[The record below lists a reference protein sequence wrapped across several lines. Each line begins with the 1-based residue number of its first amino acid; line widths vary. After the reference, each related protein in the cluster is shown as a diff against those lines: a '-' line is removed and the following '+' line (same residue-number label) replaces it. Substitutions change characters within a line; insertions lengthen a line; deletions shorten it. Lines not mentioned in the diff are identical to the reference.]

1 MASAVNWANKY
12 KQQTGSSNLSGY
24 ADWYNGQVQSAKS
37 QGMSGIAKWST
48 ASDPLNAISGSS
60 GSSTSSLYPSSFQ
73 SALDLLTGVT
83 QQNNALMAQAAQD
96 NRDWQRES
104 NQIAMQFSAQEAE
117 KNRKWQ
123 EYMSNT
129 AHQRE
134 IADLKAAGLNP
145 ILSAMGGNGASV
157 GSGATAQGFS
167 SGGATAD
174 VDTSGSSAM
183 VSLLTA
189 MLSAQ
194 TQLSMQ
200 QNNALNNL
208 AVADK
213 YTSMQEIVAQIGAQ
227 ATLGSAYA
235 HADANKYGSWMS
247 SETQKYL
254 AQNYPSNSY
263 QAFSSLL
270 NSLFTG
276 GNGGISSA
284 VSAAKDAAA
293 KVAGKVE
300 DAWDYLFG
308 KDNTTY
314 GKKIFSNGNNYS
326 H

>member
-1 MASAVNWANKY
+1 MALTHVAKSTGVTSGRLPSSAA
-12 KQQTGSSNLSGY
+12 LASGK
-24 ADWYNGQVQSAKS
+24 YNGQNIW
-37 QGMSGIAKWST
+37 G
-48 ASDPLNAISGSS
+48 SDLNAVIKGNGLSSILSGSGS
-60 GSSTSSLYPSSFQ
+60 GLPSSFQ
-73 SALDLLTGVT
+73 SAMDLLTGVT
-83 QQNNALMAQAAQD
+83 DKNNALMAQAAQD

-104 NQIAMQFSAQEAE
+104 NKIAMEFSASEAE

-174 VDTSGSSAM
+174 VDTSGSNAL
-183 VSLLTA
+183 VSMMAA

-213 YTSMQEIVAQIGAQ
+213 YTAMQEIVAQIGAQ
-227 ATLGSAYA
+227 ATLGSAGI
-235 HADANKYGSWMS
+235 HADASKYGSWLS

-254 AQNYPSNSY
+254 AQHYPNNSWS
-263 QAFSSLL
+263 AFASLL
-270 NSLFTG
+270 NVLLG
-276 GNGGISSA
+276 DDPKGNVQSGVSS
-284 VSAAKDAAA
+284 
-293 KVAGKVE
+293 GKQVV
-300 DAWDYLFG
+300 DKILGRDYYNQEYLYPQKQWSGTSG
-308 KDNTTY
+308 KY
-314 GKKIFSNGNNYS
+314 
-326 H
+326 

>member
-1 MASAVNWANKY
+1 MALTHVAKSTGVSSGRLPSSAA
-12 KQQTGSSNLSGY
+12 LASGK
-24 ADWYNGQVQSAKS
+24 YNGQNIW
-37 QGMSGIAKWST
+37 G
-48 ASDPLNAISGSS
+48 SDLNAVIKGNGLSSILSGSGS
-60 GSSTSSLYPSSFQ
+60 GLPSSFQ
-73 SALDLLTGVT
+73 SAMDLLTGVT
-83 QQNNALMAQAAQD
+83 DKNNALMAQAAQE

-104 NQIAMQFSAQEAE
+104 NKIAMEFSASEAE

-183 VSLLTA
+183 VSMMAA

-213 YTSMQEIVAQIGAQ
+213 YTAMQEIVAQIGAQ
-227 ATLGSAYA
+227 ATLGSAGI
-235 HADANKYGSWMS
+235 HADASKYGSWMS
-247 SETQKYL
+247 ADTQKYL

-263 QAFSSLL
+263 QAFASLI
-270 NSLFTG
+270 NSLFGDGNKG
-276 GNGGISSA
+276 GVTSA
-284 VSAAKDAAA
+284 VGAAKDAV
-293 KVAGKVE
+293 KG
-300 DAWDYLFG
+300 AWDYLFG
-308 KDNTTY
+308 KDNSTY
-314 GKKIFSNGNNYS
+314 GKRTFTNGPNYS

>member
-1 MASAVNWANKY
+1 MASAINWANKY
-12 KQQTGSSNLSGY
+12 KQQTGASDLSGFSS
-24 ADWYNGQVQSAKS
+24 WYNAAQKTAREIKSAAA
-37 QGMSGIAKWST
+37 SG
-48 ASDPLNAISGSS
+48 NFGGSGATPYDLIGGSSS
-60 GSSTSSLYPSSFQ
+60 GSRLPSSYQ

-83 QQNNALMAQAAQD
+83 DKNNALMAQAAQD

-104 NQIAMQFSAQEAE
+104 NQIAMEFSAQEAE

-183 VSLLTA
+183 VSMMAA

-213 YTSMQEIVAQIGAQ
+213 YTAMQEIVAQIGAQ
-227 ATLGSAYA
+227 ATLGSAGL
-235 HADANKYGSWMS
+235 HADASKYGSWMS
-247 SETQKYL
+247 ADTQKYL

-263 QAFSSLL
+263 QAFASLV
-270 NSLFTG
+270 NSLFG
-276 GNGGISSA
+276 DGNKGGISSA
-284 VSAAKDAAA
+284 VGVAKDVAS
-293 KVAGKVE
+293 KVAGSAKN
-300 DAWDYLFG
+300 AYDYLFG
-308 KDNTTY
+308 KDNQTY
-314 GKKIFSNGNNYS
+314 GKRTFTNGPNYS

>member
-1 MASAVNWANKY
+1 MALSNVAKSTGVTSGRLPSSAA
-12 KQQTGSSNLSGY
+12 LASGRH
-24 ADWYNGQVQSAKS
+24 NGQNIW
-37 QGMSGIAKWST
+37 G
-48 ASDPLNAISGSS
+48 SDLNAVISGNGGVSPN
-60 GSSTSSLYPSSFQ
+60 GSFSLSAFN
-73 SALDLLTGVT
+73 SALDMLTGVT
-83 QQNNALMAQAAQD
+83 QQNNALMAQAAKE

-104 NQIAMQFSAQEAE
+104 NQIAMQFSAAEAE

-183 VSLLTA
+183 VSLMAA

-194 TQLSMQ
+194 TQLQMQ
-200 QNNALNNL
+200 QNTALNNL

-213 YTSMQEIVAQIGAQ
+213 YTAMQEIVAGIGAQ
-227 ATLGSAYA
+227 ATLGSAGI
-235 HADANKYGSWMS
+235 HADASKYGSWLS

-254 AQNYPSNSY
+254 AKHYPNNSWS
-263 QAFSSLL
+263 AFASLINTL
-270 NSLFTG
+270 LGDNPSGTVQSG
-276 GNGGISSA
+276 AST
-284 VSAAKDAAA
+284 AKQVVDQI
-293 KVAGKVE
+293 
-300 DAWDYLFG
+300 LG
-308 KDNTTY
+308 KDYYNQEYLYPQKQWSGTK
-314 GKKIFSNGNNYS
+314 GKY
-326 H
+326 